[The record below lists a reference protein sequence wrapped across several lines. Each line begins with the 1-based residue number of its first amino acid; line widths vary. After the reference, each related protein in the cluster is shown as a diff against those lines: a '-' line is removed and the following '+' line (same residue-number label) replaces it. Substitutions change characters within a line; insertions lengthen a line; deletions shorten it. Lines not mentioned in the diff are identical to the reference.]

1 MDEKQHVE
9 ELPYKTQAE
18 SAKPK
23 HSDGGLRQTSRTRTN
38 IDRHK
43 KHRRDV
49 LQRLEQN
56 LITCPK
62 CGNKGVQIVKFLK
75 SRGSS
80 YTYIEHL
87 TGLEELDDGRVRRKT
102 KLCLIGRI
110 ATDYWDIPKTA
121 EGFKAIMG
129 DLLMGLR
136 AIVTT
141 YYAKS
146 PTSTMRSH
154 KAAEDLQNIVNQ
166 YERYIVNDANAA
178 GEQI

>member
-1 MDEKQHVE
+1 MDDKQNAE
-9 ELPYKTQAE
+9 EVSFKTDAT

-56 LITCPK
+56 LITCPI

-75 SRGSS
+75 NKGSS

-87 TGLEELDDGRVRRKT
+87 AGLEELDDGRVRRKT

-110 ATDYWDIPKTA
+110 ATDDWDIPKTA

-136 AIVTT
+136 AMVTT
-141 YYAKS
+141 YYSKS

-166 YERYIVNDANAA
+166 YERYIVNETDAP